1 MLLLKFLMKLEEY
14 HRKRA
19 YKYQMK
25 RIKYGQVMLTKLHVA
40 LIKCRE
46 EEDKIK
52 EKMDEVKMYM

>member
-1 MLLLKFLMKLEEY
+1 MKLEEY

-25 RIKYGQVMLTKLHVA
+25 RIKYGQAMLNKLHVA

-52 EKMDEVKMYM
+52 EKMEEVKRYM